1 MRPQEILGMVEEAAG
16 TRMFEDRKDK
26 AKKTMEKKEKRV
38 QEITSLLEEEITPKL
53 DKLREE
59 KRQFLA
65 FQKTRTE
72 LEKIGRKL
80 RAWEWITANE
90 RVEQAE
96 EDIKQKKA
104 GIEATEKR
112 KKKLV
117 KEMKAAEKEIVE
129 VSAKRE
135 AERKKGG
142 KFKKLEEE
150 VAALEKDLVKFRTQ
164 VDLANG
170 NITDENKQVANA
182 EADLQ
187 ELRQSLEEKRS
198 QAQALESSYAS
209 VKAKHTDTQASLSKS
224 EELLQT
230 LLTGLSSSNTGNSGG
245 GYMGQL
251 ADAKARMAQGSAEEE
266 QNRVKLNMSEK
277 ELKAL
282 EAKWKDVEKEAG
294 QGKRNLENMQAE
306 AEKLKRKVAD
316 CGWSNEQE
324 QESQVAL
331 STAKGQVRQLTEV
344 SFTLSYVPT
353 YNVCNRHAMQSN
365 SVYRHCT
372 LITRCH
378 IRILIAL
385 K

>member
-16 TRMFEDRKDK
+16 TRMFEERKDK

-53 DKLREE
+53 DNLREE

-80 RAWEWITANE
+80 RAWEWMAANE
-90 RVEQAE
+90 KVEQSE
-96 EDIKQKKA
+96 VDIERKRA
-104 GIEATEKR
+104 GMEVIEKR
-112 KKKLV
+112 KKKLI
-117 KEMKAAEKEIVE
+117 KETRAAEKEMEE
-129 VSAKRE
+129 VKAKRE

-142 KFKKLEEE
+142 KFKKMEEE
-150 VAALEKDLVKFRTQ
+150 VAALEKELVKVRTQ

-170 NITDENKQVANA
+170 NIDDENKHVANDEA
-182 EADLQ
+182 ELQ
-187 ELRQSLEEKRS
+187 ALRQSLEEKRT
-198 QAQALESSYAS
+198 QAQGLESSYMS
-209 VKAKHTDTQASLSKS
+209 VKAKHNDTQTSLSKS

-282 EAKWKDVEKEAG
+282 ETKWKDVEKEAG
-294 QGKRNLENMQAE
+294 QGKRNLENMRAE
-306 AEKLKRKVAD
+306 AEKLKRRVAD
-316 CGWSNEQE
+316 CGWSTERE
-324 QESQVAL
+324 QESQVSL
-331 STAKGQVRQLTEV
+331 STAKGQVWQFTEV
-344 SFTLSYVPT
+344 STIPCLCAYF
-353 YNVCNRHAMQSN
+353 NVH
-365 SVYRHCT
+365 
-372 LITRCH
+372 IGTRCSQTASFVTE
-378 IRILIAL
+378 L
-385 K
+385 

>member
-16 TRMFEDRKDK
+16 TRMFEERKDK

-38 QEITSLLEEEITPKL
+38 QEITSLLQEEITPKL

-65 FQKTRTE
+65 FQKIRTE

-80 RAWEWITANE
+80 RAWEWTAANK
-90 RVEQAE
+90 RVEKAQLDIEHRRAE
-96 EDIKQKKA
+96 MGVI
-104 GIEATEKR
+104 EKR
-112 KKKLV
+112 KKKLI
-117 KEMKAAEKEIVE
+117 KETKAAETEKEE
-129 VSAKRE
+129 VNAKRE

-142 KFKKLEEE
+142 KFKKMEEE
-150 VAALEKDLVKFRTQ
+150 VAALEKELVKVRTQ

-170 NITDENKQVANA
+170 NIADENKSVANA
-182 EADLQ
+182 EAELE
-187 ELRQSLEEKRS
+187 ELRRSLEEKRI
-198 QAQALESSYAS
+198 QAQGFESSYMS
-209 VKAKHTDTQASLSKS
+209 VKAKHNDTQASLSKS

-277 ELKAL
+277 ELKVS
-282 EAKWKDVEKEAG
+282 EAKWKEVEKEAG

-316 CGWSNEQE
+316 SGWSTERE
-324 QESQVAL
+324 QESQVSL
-331 STAKGQVRQLTEV
+331 STAKGQVRQFTEV
-344 SFTLSYVPT
+344 SSILRYVPA
-353 YNVCNRHAMQSN
+353 YNVPIGARYSQTASL
-365 SVYRHCT
+365 VT
-372 LITRCH
+372 EL
-378 IRILIAL
+378 
-385 K
+385 